1 MLLRK
6 FRSNFQDLK
15 FWIWFKILIF
25 PQKCNLWP
33 SFVPKPLYVTMVL
46 ARFLWSVQ
54 VLKYHEYFVK
64 IARNVTTSWSYI
76 VDLMRNCTQKRFFGF
91 EARILRIGHFSGW
104 KWKFF
109 QISSWHFKHPIKLNF
124 LIWHLEQPYLDQK
137 SILKK
142 RPFKSCPLRLPSP

>member
-1 MLLRK
+1 MTFICSK
-6 FRSNFQDLK
+6 TA
-15 FWIWFKILIF
+15 
-25 PQKCNLWP
+25 
-33 SFVPKPLYVTMVL
+33 VTMVL

-64 IARNVTTSWSYI
+64 IARNVTKSWSWI
-76 VDLMRNCTQKRFFGF
+76 IELMRNGTPKRFFGF

-109 QISSWHFKHPIKLNF
+109 EISSWHFKHPIKLNF

-137 SILKK
+137 SILEK
-142 RPFKSCPLRLPSP
+142 RPFKSCPFHPPKLQLLLTLWYFFQTSIHEDYYP